1 MTRFSLLLFTL
12 LALCQTSWA
21 GNEPAAG
28 AIDNLATTGS
38 LLFLSLKVIGGLALV
53 IGLMVLLVIWLKKLG
68 FSQKTLKQGSL
79 IRILDTRMIGPKKYV
94 SVLQIADQNIVVGI
108 TDQQITMLTG
118 LNDDPAL
125 KIDKGKE
132 DNTSETFSSL
142 LARASGFS
150 LALHGRPQ
158 ELP

>member
-21 GNEPAAG
+21 GKEPAAG

-53 IGLMVLLVIWLKKLG
+53 MGLMVLLVIWLKKLG

-125 KIDKGKE
+125 KIEKGKK

-150 LALHGRPQ
+150 RKQ
-158 ELP
+158 

>member
-1 MTRFSLLLFTL
+1 MTRFPLLLFTL
-12 LALCQTSWA
+12 LALCQTTWA
-21 GNEPAAG
+21 GSEPAAG
-28 AIDNLATTGS
+28 AMDNLAATSS
-38 LLFLSLKVIGGLALV
+38 LLFLSFKVIGALALV
-53 IGLMVLLVIWLKKLG
+53 TGLMVILVVWLKKLG

-79 IRILDTRMIGPKKYV
+79 IRILDTRMIGPKKYI

-118 LNDDPAL
+118 LDDGPAL
-125 KIDKGKE
+125 KIEEEKK

-150 LALHGRPQ
+150 RK
-158 ELP
+158 

>member
-1 MTRFSLLLFTL
+1 MTRFPLLLFTL
-12 LALCQTSWA
+12 LALCQTTWA
-21 GNEPAAG
+21 GSEPAAG
-28 AIDNLATTGS
+28 AMDNLAATSS
-38 LLFLSLKVIGGLALV
+38 LLFLSFKVIGALALV
-53 IGLMVLLVIWLKKLG
+53 TGLMVILVVWLKKLG

-79 IRILDTRMIGPKKYV
+79 IRILDTRMIGPKKYI

-118 LNDDPAL
+118 LDAGPAL
-125 KIDKGKE
+125 KIEEGKQ

-150 LALHGRPQ
+150 RK
-158 ELP
+158 

>member
-150 LALHGRPQ
+150 RKQ
-158 ELP
+158 